1 MLPTSLAKL
10 SAAGILFTLILTA
23 AACGNAAT
31 PAPEPTPPLDSAPS
45 STLAPEADG
54 PQLFVDKGCASCHGQ
69 NGDGSDIA
77 PALPGHTAEQVRR
90 QVRNPIG
97 TMPRFGPEQISDQ
110 ELEELV
116 EFITGQ
122 TTDGHQ
128 ENLDLA
134 MEDVVVMHHWMAILA
149 LKAEGVA
156 EARHHVN
163 HILDLVEPADHRR
176 QMEGVLGALPLVP
189 CLDSGQNK

>member
-1 MLPTSLAKL
+1 
-10 SAAGILFTLILTA
+10 
-23 AACGNAAT
+23 
-31 PAPEPTPPLDSAPS
+31 
-45 STLAPEADG
+45 
-54 PQLFVDKGCASCHGQ
+54 
-69 NGDGSDIA
+69 
-77 PALPGHTAEQVRR
+77 
-90 QVRNPIG
+90 
-97 TMPRFGPEQISDQ
+97 MPRFGPEQISDQ

-176 QMEGVLGALPLVP
+176 QMEGVLGALDADHIHEAEHSIEEMLAGTAEPELSLGELHLQLVLSALAVHDAEDAQHHMSHFMEEAEP
-189 CLDSGQNK
+189 SKVDLAEEAMEHLNTGELHEVEELVKELIESRPHHQHHHDQKEPIVN